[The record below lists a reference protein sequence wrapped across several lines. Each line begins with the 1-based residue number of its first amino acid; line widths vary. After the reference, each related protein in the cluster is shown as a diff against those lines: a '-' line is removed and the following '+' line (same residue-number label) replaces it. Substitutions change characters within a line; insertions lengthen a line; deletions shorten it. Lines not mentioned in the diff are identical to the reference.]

1 MGVARVAYRVVEI
14 EVDKDELDALSEV
27 RPRSQSDATVDVGG
41 VDGRG
46 DDVDALSEI
55 RPRFQSDATVDVG
68 GVDGRIARR
77 HDGPVTTCRRTN
89 HVHVTLAVC
98 STNHTDDNVQSLI

>member
-27 RPRSQSDATVDVGG
+27 RPRS
-41 VDGRG
+41 
-46 DDVDALSEI
+46 
-55 RPRFQSDATVDVG
+55 QSDATVDVG